1 MEQLS
6 VVKNTYIQYIDQVI
20 QNHKVS
26 HAYLIEIDSY
36 EEDLVYVESF
46 IKMILCNVSYEE
58 LEHCE
63 NPILSLIDHHNY
75 PDIQYI
81 EPDGNT
87 IKKSQLLDLQK
98 EYSNQSLMGGKRIY
112 IIHHAEKMNA
122 ASANTMLKFL
132 EEPDEDIIA
141 FLITENRYHLLETI
155 LSRCQILSLKE
166 ENLSISVE
174 DDLLELLKVVLFPK
188 DFFLKYRYFI
198 ENVIVDK
205 TDALLKF
212 KKIEDIIICYLH
224 QKNGMSSEL
233 ESSFSLVIEKC
244 SQEKILTVLSIL
256 EEELPKL
263 EYNVNYKLWL
273 DSLFSKIII
282 GG

>member
-6 VVKNTYIQYIDQVI
+6 VVKRTYIQYIDQVI

-36 EEDLVYVESF
+36 DEDLAYIMSF
-46 IKMILCNVSYEE
+46 IKMILCDVSYEE
-58 LEHCE
+58 LEHCD
-63 NPILSLIDHHNY
+63 NPILSLVDHHNY

-81 EPDGNT
+81 EPDGNN
-87 IKKSQLLDLQK
+87 IKKSQLLELQK

-112 IIHHAEKMNA
+112 IIQHAEKMNA

-166 ENLSISVE
+166 ENLSISSE
-174 DDLLELLKVVLFPK
+174 DDLLELLKSILFPK

-205 TDALLKF
+205 MDAVLKF

-224 QKNGMSSEL
+224 QKNGMVSEL
-233 ESSFSLVIEKC
+233 DSSFSLVLEKC
-244 SQEKILTVLSIL
+244 SQEKILTILSIL